1 MVPNDDLDDCNN
13 GIAQDSFDFPSQT
26 PRSFV
31 NDIMAIPGD
40 SPRELRENK
49 VVLTPFAGRQ
59 AETPRHSAF
68 AFPAGTPRPQ
78 LRRERT
84 VTYESVS
91 REGGQDSS
99 RNKDQTTKTSSATSS
114 RYKTQGTSRSGSIDQ
129 EDDADENDGAQLA
142 DLPANQ
148 QRLVI
153 LLDKMLAHKPVHD
166 TDLAEFSS
174 DDFGF
179 LRAIVHRKYK
189 ITLTNQDIKNLESTA
204 NLLNKADKLQA
215 EFKRSEENNKL
226 VFKRALKYLIHEY
239 RIDHSKELRNLK
251 KREYEALIC
260 KAYFSSIPLPEAKKP
275 KAKKL
280 APETPKGALGKRGGG
295 KKSDNI
301 LKPEEKIRGFVI
313 NPNTINAR
321 YINFVFGSD
330 DFKTFFYHF
339 VEKHFLADYGGS
351 RINKLIK
358 IVEHVYEKKQ
368 QASLQLAQDYI
379 EHNAKFKIPWSDHE
393 LKVAVKSAC
402 EFIARVQKKNQAS
415 KVAKNS
421 RTKLNG

>member
-26 PRSFV
+26 PRSLV

-40 SPRELRENK
+40 SPREMRDNR
-49 VVLTPFAGRQ
+49 VVAIPFGARQ

-68 AFPAGTPRPQ
+68 AFPATTPRPQ

-84 VTYESVS
+84 MTYESVS
-91 REGGQDSS
+91 KDGGQDSS
-99 RNKDQTTKTSSATSS
+99 RNRDHTTKTSSATSS

-129 EDDADENDGAQLA
+129 EDDADDNDGAQLA

-148 QRLVI
+148 QRFVI
-153 LLDKMLAHKPVHD
+153 LLDKMLAHKTIHE
-166 TDLAEFSS
+166 TDLAEFTLE
-174 DDFGF
+174 DFGL

-189 ITLTNQDIKNLESTA
+189 ITLTNQDIKNLESTV

-215 EFKRSEENNKL
+215 ESKRSEENNKL

-239 RIDHSKELRNLK
+239 RKEHSKELRNLK

-275 KAKKL
+275 KSKKPV
-280 APETPKGALGKRGGG
+280 PETPKGALGKRGGG
-295 KKSDNI
+295 KKGDST

-321 YINFVFGSD
+321 YINFVFNSD
-330 DFKTFFYHF
+330 DFKTFFYQF
-339 VEKHFLADYGGS
+339 VERHFLADYGGS

-358 IVEHVYEKKQ
+358 IVSHIYEKKQ
-368 QASLQLAQDYI
+368 HGSLPAAQDYI

-402 EFIARVQKKNQAS
+402 EFIARVQKKNQTS
-415 KVAKNS
+415 KAANNT
-421 RTKLNG
+421 RTKRNG